1 MVIPYIKQEFNPNI
15 IRTIDRLSNLVVE
28 QEEYINKQT
37 KEIYTNILEEEKLNE
52 YIVLNLKKFNE
63 QENVIKSNII
73 LYTIA
78 RICKTTKGIEK
89 IHIEDIIKLCKNNV
103 GNKFLRPNKNLKVF
117 VKKGKIKF
125 SREYE

>member
-1 MVIPYIKQEFNPNI
+1 MELGE
-15 IRTIDRLSNLVVE
+15 RLGA
-28 QEEYINKQT
+28 
-37 KEIYTNILEEEKLNE
+37 EKLNE
-52 YIVLNLKKFNE
+52 YIVVNLKKFNE

>member
-37 KEIYTNILEEEKLNE
+37 KEIYANILEEEKLNE

-89 IHIEDIIKLCKNNV
+89 IRIEDIIKLCKNNV
-103 GNKFLRPNKNLKVF
+103 GNKFLKPNKNLKVF